1 MTAGTDTEQIQHRD
15 ERESEGAAAGVAAAV
30 GRAIGKTWR
39 FISFGGFSSI
49 TRRIVFL
56 NLVALLVL
64 VIAILILNQSRNSL
78 IDAEVRSLTAQG
90 ELIANSIAA
99 QAINAPDAIGLPRPP
114 DPEFLLDEAAAAD
127 YLQRFL
133 GAQFPIDPERAGNLI
148 NYLSD
153 SAGPRVRVYGSTG
166 NKIVDSDFSQ
176 ITRFDLP
183 PPGAGEPSL
192 LGRMWEWVTAWFRR
206 TDLPVYHEYDWNEGL
221 RYEGVAAAVGGT
233 LTTITYVTEGG
244 ELIVSVAVP
253 IRNYQTVQG
262 AVLLTT
268 REGDIDD
275 IIREERVEIL
285 RVFGVAAAVS
295 VLLSFL
301 LAGTIAAPLRRLAA
315 AAERVRKGLRSRPQ
329 IPDFGKRGDEIGDLS
344 LALRDM
350 TASLYNRIDAIE
362 RFAAD
367 VAHELKNP
375 LTSLRSAVETL
386 PLAKNPESHA
396 RLTEIIQHDVR
407 RLDRLISDIADA
419 SRLDAELTRR
429 DAEPFDAA
437 KLLATVIDLS
447 NEAADDGKAKAVL
460 NIARADPDDYLIVG
474 HDIRLSQVLNNLI
487 DNARSFSPPGGTIE
501 VTLRRI
507 GREIEIR
514 VEDQGPGI
522 KAGQIE
528 RIFERFYT
536 DRPEGESFGQN
547 SGLGLSISQQIVEA
561 HSGRIWAE
569 NITVPGDHDA
579 EPRVLGAR
587 FVVRLPA
594 AKR

>member
-1 MTAGTDTEQIQHRD
+1 MTAGTETEIQTRD
-15 ERESEGAAAGVAAAV
+15 DEEERAPPLGLMGLIR
-30 GRAIGKTWR
+30 RAWR

-56 NLVALLVL
+56 NLLALVVL
-64 VIAILILNQSRNSL
+64 VVAILVLNQSRNSL

-99 QAINAPDAIGLPRPP
+99 QAINTRGPNALQLPPN
-114 DPEFLLDEAAAAD
+114 PEALLDEEAAAN
-127 YLQRFL
+127 YLAAL
-133 GAQFPIDPERAGNLI
+133 GAVFPIDPVRASMLI
-148 NYLSD
+148 NFLST
-153 SAGPRVRVYGSTG
+153 SAGPRVRVYSRTGSR
-166 NKIVDSDFSQ
+166 IVDSDINDIALFN
-176 ITRFDLP
+176 LP
-183 PPGAGEPSL
+183 PPGEDQPSL
-192 LGRMWEWVTAWFRR
+192 LGRIWDSISAWFRR
-206 TDLPVYHEYDWNEGL
+206 NDLPVYHEYDVNEGL
-221 RYEGVAAAVGGT
+221 QYEGVAAAVSTGE

-253 IRNYQTVQG
+253 IRNYQSIQG

-275 IIREERVEIL
+275 IIREERVDIL
-285 RVFGVAAAVS
+285 RVFAVAAAVS
-295 VLLSFL
+295 LLLSFL

-315 AAERVRKGLRSRPQ
+315 AAERVRKGLRTRPQ
-329 IPDFGKRGDEIGDLS
+329 IPDFSKRGDEIGDLS
-344 LALRDM
+344 MALREM
-350 TASLYNRIDAIE
+350 TSSLYSRIDAIE

-386 PLAKNPESHA
+386 PLAKTPESKE
-396 RLTEIIQHDVR
+396 RLAEIIQHDVR
-407 RLDRLISDIADA
+407 RLDRLITDIADA

-437 KLLATVIDLS
+437 KLLQAVADMA
-447 NEAADDGKAKAVL
+447 NETADEGRARVALKVAKAE
-460 NIARADPDDYLIVG
+460 PDDYLIVG
-474 HDIRLSQVLNNLI
+474 HDARLSQVLNNLI
-487 DNARSFSPPGGTIE
+487 DNARSFSPKGGIIQIK
-501 VTLRRI
+501 LRRV
-507 GREIEIR
+507 GKEIEIK

-522 KAGQIE
+522 KAEMIE
-528 RIFERFYT
+528 RVFERFYT

-561 HSGRIWAE
+561 HGGRIWAE
-569 NITVPGDHDA
+569 NITVVGGEGDA
-579 EPRVLGAR
+579 APAVLGAR